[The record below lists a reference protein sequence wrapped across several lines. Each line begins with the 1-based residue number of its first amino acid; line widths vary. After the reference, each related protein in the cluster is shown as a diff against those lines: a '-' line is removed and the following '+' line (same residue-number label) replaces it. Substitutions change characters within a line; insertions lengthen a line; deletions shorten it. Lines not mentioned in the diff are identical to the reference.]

1 LAGDGHGNLYGT
13 TYYAGAND
21 VGTIYRLSR
30 AGGVWTETW
39 LYSFK
44 GGPDGDGPISSL
56 AADASGNLYGT
67 TSDGGSPRC
76 SCGTIFKVVPAGT
89 PAYSVL
95 HRFPGQPG
103 PGFAYNGLVSNSAGT
118 VLYGATVHGGAGN
131 EGAIYQLTPP

>member
-1 LAGDGHGNLYGT
+1 MAGDGHGNLYGT

-30 AGGVWTETW
+30 VGGVWTETW

-76 SCGTIFKVVPAGT
+76 NCGTIFKVVPAGT

-95 HRFPGQPG
+95 YRFPGQPG
-103 PGFAYNGLVSNSAGT
+103 PGFAYNGWSPTAQAQCSTAPRYTAAPGT
-118 VLYGATVHGGAGN
+118 KARFVN
-131 EGAIYQLTPP
+131 